1 MWYRFYLTASRL
13 DEEQIE
19 EQIGALKKFING
31 VPEKALNLGLR
42 VLLAVIVFFIGRQL
56 IKLICNLLK
65 KALQR
70 ANVEVGA
77 VQFLNS
83 LLRASLYVVLVFMI
97 ATKFGLDAASVVALL
112 GSAGVAIGLAIQ
124 GSLSNLA
131 GGVLILMLKPF
142 KVGDYII
149 DSTGKEGVVTE
160 IQIFYTKL
168 LTVDNKSVILPN
180 GQLANNSVINVTAMD
195 CRRLDLIIGISYNS
209 DLKLAKETLMKVLTD
224 DTATMKD
231 KDLFVYVD
239 ALDSSSVNLGV
250 RFWVR
255 QADYWTAKFRI
266 TENCKLALDA
276 AGIEIPFTQVDVH
289 LDSK

>member
-1 MWYRFYLTASRL
+1 MWNQIFLTT
-13 DEEQIE
+13 QTVGV
-19 EQIGALKKFING
+19 EQIGALKNFLNG
-31 VPEKALNLGLR
+31 IPEKALNLGLR
-42 VLLAVIVFFIGRQL
+42 VLLAVVVFLVGRQL
-56 IKLICNLLK
+56 IKLVCNVLK

-77 VQFLNS
+77 VQFLSS
-83 LLRASLYVVLVFMI
+83 LLRAALYIVLTFMI

-112 GSAGVAIGLAIQ
+112 GSAGVAIGLAVQ

-168 LTVDNKSVILPN
+168 LTVDNKCVILPN

-195 CRRLDLIIGISYNS
+195 CRRFDIIIGVSYQS
-209 DLKLAKETLMKVLTD
+209 DLQLAKDTLMKVLKEDAITL
-224 DTATMKD
+224 KD
-231 KDLFVYVD
+231 KEMLIYVNEL
-239 ALDSSSVNLGV
+239 AGSSVNLGI
-250 RFWVR
+250 RFWVK
-255 QADYWTAKFRI
+255 QEDYWTAKFRI

-276 AGIEIPFTQVDVH
+276 AGIQIPYQQVDVH
-289 LDSK
+289 LDQK

>member
-1 MWYRFYLTASRL
+1 MWYRFYLTTSRL
-13 DEEQIE
+13 EEEQIE
-19 EQIGALKKFING
+19 EQIGALKKFLNS

-83 LLRASLYVVLVFMI
+83 LLRAALYVVLVFMI
-97 ATKFGLDAASVVALL
+97 ATEFGMDAASVVALL

-160 IQIFYTKL
+160 IQIFYTRL

-195 CRRLDLIIGISYNS
+195 CRRLDLVIGISYTS
-209 DLKLAKETLMKVLTD
+209 DLKLAKETLMKVLID

-231 KDLFVYVD
+231 KELLVYVD
-239 ALDSSSVNLGV
+239 ALDSSSVNLGI

>member
-1 MWYRFYLTASRL
+1 MIMRFYCTLTGSP
-13 DEEQIE
+13 IGE
-19 EQIGALKKFING
+19 EQIGAFKSFLNS

-42 VLLAVIVFFIGRQL
+42 VLLAVVVFLIGRQL

-65 KALQR
+65 KALQK

-83 LLRASLYVVLVFMI
+83 LLRATLYVVLVFMI

-112 GSAGVAIGLAIQ
+112 GSAGVAIGLAVQ

-142 KVGDYII
+142 RVGDYII

-209 DLKLAKETLMKVLTD
+209 DLKLAKDTLMKVLTED
-224 DTATMKD
+224 EATLKD
-231 KDLFVYVD
+231 KELFVYVD

-255 QADYWTAKFRI
+255 QGDYWTAKFRV